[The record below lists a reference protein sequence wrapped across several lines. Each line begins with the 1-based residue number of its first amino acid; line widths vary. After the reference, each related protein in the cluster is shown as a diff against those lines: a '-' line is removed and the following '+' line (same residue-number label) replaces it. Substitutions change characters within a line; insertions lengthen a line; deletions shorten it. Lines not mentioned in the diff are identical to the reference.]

1 MRIHSTELQGVVVI
15 EPDVFSDARGYF
27 LETYNARKFA
37 EAGITE
43 EFVQDN
49 QSQSKRGVLRG
60 LHYQVEQEQGKLIRV
75 VSGEI
80 FDVVVDL
87 RPRSSSFGKWSG
99 FTLSAP
105 EKKMV
110 WIPKG
115 LAHGFYT
122 LSETAEVT
130 YKVTEFYAPQH
141 ERTLL
146 WSDPNLGIYWPLQG
160 EPILS
165 EKDKAGHSW
174 TELMKPRRG

>member
-15 EPDVFSDARGYF
+15 EPDVFSDARGF
-27 LETYNARKFA
+27 FMETYNARKFA

-75 VSGEI
+75 LFGEI

-87 RPRSSSFGKWSG
+87 RPGSGSFGKWSG
-99 FTLSAP
+99 FTLSAA
-105 EKKMV
+105 EKKTI

-122 LSETAEVT
+122 LSETAEVA

-141 ERTLL
+141 ERTIL
-146 WSDPNLGIYWPLQG
+146 WNDLNLGIHWPLRG

-174 TELMKPRRG
+174 RELMKARRG

>member
-1 MRIHSTELQGVVVI
+1 MRIQSTELQGVVVI
-15 EPDVFSDARGYF
+15 EPQVFSDIRGYF

-37 EAGITE
+37 EAGIRE

-49 QSQSKRGVLRG
+49 HSQSKRGVLRG

-75 VSGEI
+75 LSGEI
-80 FDVVVDL
+80 FDVVVDV
-87 RPRSSSFGKWSG
+87 RPGSTTFGKWLGFDLSG
-99 FTLSAP
+99 T
-105 EKKMV
+105 EKKLI

-122 LSETAEVT
+122 LSETAEVV

-146 WSDPNLGIYWPLQG
+146 WSDPDLGIRWPLRG

-174 TELMKPRRG
+174 KELMKPERG